1 MKAVGLST
9 LVATLVA
16 TLVGTLIA
24 RYDIGSQVWPAHP
37 FLFLLFATSF
47 ATVVSQRVWSPDYFR
62 RRSN

>member
-1 MKAVGLST
+1 MKAFVQST
-9 LVATLVA
+9 LVAA
-16 TLVGTLIA
+16 LVGTLVGMLIG

-37 FLFLLFATSF
+37 FLFLLFATLF